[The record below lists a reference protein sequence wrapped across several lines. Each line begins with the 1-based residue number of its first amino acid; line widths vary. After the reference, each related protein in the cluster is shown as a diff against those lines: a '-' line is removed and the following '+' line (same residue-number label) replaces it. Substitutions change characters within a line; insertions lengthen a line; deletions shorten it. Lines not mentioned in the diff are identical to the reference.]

1 MGKQEFEVLDYFGPV
16 VVGALFAI
24 ALILISFF
32 IINFFCITKYDD
44 FTVFE
49 KAGARFNKK
58 LGPHSLRLV
67 KKVVYDEDDISLY
80 SDASSLAKFTG
91 MTTLLGSKTRA
102 DDVERLLE
110 SEEGLLEEN
119 SSSPPSTTQKNNR
132 RHLWPKDQVA
142 RAVGAK
148 MGSVGAAQLSIRMAF
163 LRKVF
168 GILTAQV
175 LITAGI
181 CGAIYAAPHSAQFVA
196 QNSWLL
202 LISLF
207 SSMGLIIGL
216 HLHARSVPLNY
227 ILLCAFTVSQ
237 ALTLGVVVSLYNLR
251 SVVEAACLT
260 FVVVLGLFLYTLQ
273 SKRDFRKG
281 HAIAFSLLS
290 LLLMTSIIQIIF
302 QSPAFHFFVNLGG
315 AALFCFF
322 IIIDLDMIM
331 KDMEA
336 EDYIL
341 ACVTLYLDVI
351 NLFMYILQIVGEANR
366 Q

>member
-1 MGKQEFEVLDYFGPV
+1 MYV
-16 VVGALFAI
+16 
-24 ALILISFF
+24 
-32 IINFFCITKYDD
+32 
-44 FTVFE
+44 
-49 KAGARFNKK
+49 
-58 LGPHSLRLV
+58 
-67 KKVVYDEDDISLY
+67 DIS
-80 SDASSLAKFTG
+80 
-91 MTTLLGSKTRA
+91 
-102 DDVERLLE
+102 V
-110 SEEGLLEEN
+110 
-119 SSSPPSTTQKNNR
+119 
-132 RHLWPKDQVA
+132 
-142 RAVGAK
+142 
-148 MGSVGAAQLSIRMAF
+148 
-163 LRKVF
+163 
-168 GILTAQV
+168 
-175 LITAGI
+175 
-181 CGAIYAAPHSAQFVA
+181 
-196 QNSWLL
+196 NSWLL

-207 SSMGLIIGL
+207 SSMGLIIAL
-216 HLHARSVPLNY
+216 HVHARSVPLNY

-290 LLLMTSIIQIIF
+290 LLLMASIIQIIF

-351 NLFMYILQIVGEANR
+351 NLFIYILQIVGEANR
-366 Q
+366 HSRSSGCSTNNGLGWLQSSLDNLVVITEYGKENRILQ